1 MNGRG
6 HVGHNTKA
14 RAREWLVH
22 ELREFVTV
30 FFFLAPFFL
39 AFEAYRLYLE
49 GNLGEPLLAFGM
61 ALFNAL
67 VLSKVILI
75 GEMAHLGKLSRNRPL
90 LVTTVHKAAMFAILY
105 TLFHV
110 LEQGIRGIVRGE
122 SFLEAVRAEAL
133 RPSGGPAIRMVV
145 VFFAFVPFF
154 ALRELRRVI
163 GEERFQQL
171 FLGSGRHLTSRQS
184 GEGGRLQPDTPDVRH
199 PS

>member
-49 GNLGEPLLAFGM
+49 GNLGDPLLAFGM
-61 ALFNAL
+61 TLFNAL
-67 VLSKVILI
+67 LLSKVILI
-75 GEMAHLGKLSRNRPL
+75 GEMAHLGAVSRNRPL

-110 LEQGIRGIVRGE
+110 LEQGIRGIVRGG
-122 SFLEAVRAEAL
+122 SFLEALRAEAT
-133 RPSGGPAIRMVV
+133 RPSGGPAIM
-145 VFFAFVPFF
+145 P
-154 ALRELRRVI
+154 RR
-163 GEERFQQL
+163 
-171 FLGSGRHLTSRQS
+171 LGT
-184 GEGGRLQPDTPDVRH
+184 
-199 PS
+199 